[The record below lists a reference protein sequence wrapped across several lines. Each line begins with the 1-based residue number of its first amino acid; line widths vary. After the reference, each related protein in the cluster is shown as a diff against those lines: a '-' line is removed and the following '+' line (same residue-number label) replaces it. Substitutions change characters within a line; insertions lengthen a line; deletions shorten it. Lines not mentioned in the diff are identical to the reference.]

1 MHIALLCPVAP
12 PAGGVQSHTAALR
25 DRLRDAGHRASLV
38 AITRGQPVDR
48 DDVFYPQGAVELMST
63 LRRLRPDVVHLHF
76 GGDLSVRLALLC
88 AVIGSMPG
96 FRSVLTFHSG
106 GFPSS
111 PRGRRARHVS
121 VEGLALRR
129 LDAVIAVNSEIAD
142 LFTRY
147 GVRPGRLS
155 TIAPYAKLDRSRIA
169 AALPDGIAAFY
180 AAHDPVFIAVG
191 LLEPEY
197 ALDLQ
202 IASMPQLRQ
211 RWPDAGLMLIG
222 SGSLEHALR
231 QQIAESPVSRHIAL
245 QGNVDHPVTLRA
257 IDEADILLRTT
268 RFDGDAVSI
277 REALQLH
284 TSVVASN
291 TGMRPDGV
299 HLMTSLDTNALEESC
314 ARALETANGNDPR
327 RATSTAPDDELNRVL
342 RLYESLVSSQ

>member
-1 MHIALLCPVAP
+1 M
-12 PAGGVQSHTAALR
+12 
-25 DRLRDAGHRASLV
+25 
-38 AITRGQPVDR
+38 
-48 DDVFYPQGAVELMST
+48 ELMST

-88 AVIGSMPG
+88 AAIGSMPG
-96 FRSVLTFHSG
+96 VRSVLTFHSG

-111 PRGRRARHVS
+111 PRGRRARRAS

-147 GVRPGRLS
+147 GVRPARLS

-169 AALPDGIAAFY
+169 AALPDGMAAFY

-202 IASMPQLRQ
+202 IASMPRLRQ

-231 QQIAESPVSRHIAL
+231 QQIAESPVSRHIVL

-277 REALQLH
+277 REALQLN

-299 HLMTSLDTNALEESC
+299 HLMSSLDTNALEESC
-314 ARALETANGNDPR
+314 VRALANSGEVDAQHSASMQMR
-327 RATSTAPDDELNRVL
+327 DELDRVL
-342 RLYESLVSSQ
+342 QLYQRLASPQ